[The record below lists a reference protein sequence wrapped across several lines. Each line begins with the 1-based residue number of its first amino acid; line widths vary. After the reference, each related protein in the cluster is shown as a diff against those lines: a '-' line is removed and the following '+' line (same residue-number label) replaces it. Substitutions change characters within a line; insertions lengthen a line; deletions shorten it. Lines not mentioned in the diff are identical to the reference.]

1 MSRITSPPPQ
11 PLECVLGVRRKGG
24 RSGSQGRAE
33 CGLKPLHQNSHSP
46 TCTEGGPRCLWSGD
60 CAVTQTDTE
69 VSGRTGSSTKEQV
82 WVVPGHAAPEPL
94 PGASDCPAVPHLSSA
109 APAQTSVSGA
119 GQRAALPG
127 PRDTAVPVAVPPPD
141 TGPSPKAAQPGSNTD
156 WLTSLECLSWL
167 AGCLKASGA
176 LHTGTSR
183 RHCAGGKGIPLSI
196 PTIRSARQFE
206 RSHPPSCEDVVV
218 LVGRGRWLSQGGV
231 WSRWGNY

>member
-156 WLTSLECLSWL
+156 WLTSLECLTEAGWL
-167 AGCLKASGA
+167 AVLRLQVHFTQAPAGGTVLGAREYHSPFPPSGA
-176 LHTGTSR
+176 PGSLRDHT
-183 RHCAGGKGIPLSI
+183 PL
-196 PTIRSARQFE
+196 PARM
-206 RSHPPSCEDVVV
+206 
-218 LVGRGRWLSQGGV
+218 WLC
-231 WSRWGNY
+231 